1 MQLTLLDIGGEAQVY
16 MKRTSLYETR
26 KSYMKRTFAS
36 RAKRGSATIEASLV
50 IPLLILIIVG
60 IIKIAGVREVRVRE
74 NSTENI
80 KSTLEYLKDDATN
93 PEDLLRL
100 RWTAGYK

>member
-1 MQLTLLDIGGEAQVY
+1 MQIS
-16 MKRTSLYETR
+16 RRPINTR
-26 KSYMKRTFAS
+26 QRMEHIIPRQRIANINP
-36 RAKRGSATIEASLV
+36 RQGSATIEAALV
-50 IPLLILIIVG
+50 IPLLILTIVG
-60 IIKIAGVREVRVRE
+60 IINIAGVREVKVRE